1 MRRCP
6 QLYDGVAP
14 ELMKPPVNAM
24 RLSLHPRG
32 LAPRIANLGEWR
44 AHLLFRLRRQVEL
57 TADAVLIDLLREV
70 GNYPAPAGPP
80 VQVTGLEHEIAVP
93 FQIRTTGGVL
103 SFFSMTTVFGTP
115 VDVMLS
121 ELALELFFPADDETA
136 RSVERIAAAR
146 SSN

>member
-1 MRRCP
+1 M
-6 QLYDGVAP
+6 Q
-14 ELMKPPVNAM
+14 PPVNAM

-44 AHLLFRLRRQVEL
+44 AHLLYRLRREVEL
-57 TADAVLIDLLREV
+57 TADPVLIELLQEV
-70 GNYPAPAGPP
+70 SGYPMRSDQPLQTNGI
-80 VQVTGLEHEIAVP
+80 EHDIAVP
-93 FQIRTTGGVL
+93 FRIKTKAGVL

-136 RSVERIAAAR
+136 AAVQRMTAAA
-146 SSN
+146 